1 MALIMYWGM
10 FGFGEMDSYISFT
23 ARRRGRW
30 CWYPLT
36 SESATFHN
44 FFFQIEVYELC
55 QLDRF
60 TIHHN
65 IKLLSSFLFLK
76 NICNIS
82 TWYKI
87 HWYNTVLKARAIL
100 HVCSKITSFF
110 SCSLWWICYR
120 CVVYFKVGW
129 CGKSHQESMKVCD
142 LAHCVTFLW
151 CRNSRGEAFVRSF
164 VSCYP
169 EGFCAPYFFCSKSPG
184 YTSVISLLHSPP
196 SQIEDTV
203 GID

>member
-1 MALIMYWGM
+1 MLIPTHFWKCYVSK
-10 FGFGEMDSYISFT
+10 F
-23 ARRRGRW
+23 
-30 CWYPLT
+30 
-36 SESATFHN
+36 
-44 FFFQIEVYELC
+44 
-55 QLDRF
+55 
-60 TIHHN
+60 
-65 IKLLSSFLFLK
+65 LLSSWSLWIMSVRQVYYTSQYKIVVILPFFL
-76 NICNIS
+76 NICYLS

-87 HWYNTVLKARAIL
+87 HWCNTVLKARAIL

-110 SCSLWWICYR
+110 SYSLWWICYR

-196 SQIEDTV
+196 SQIEDT
-203 GID
+203 IDID